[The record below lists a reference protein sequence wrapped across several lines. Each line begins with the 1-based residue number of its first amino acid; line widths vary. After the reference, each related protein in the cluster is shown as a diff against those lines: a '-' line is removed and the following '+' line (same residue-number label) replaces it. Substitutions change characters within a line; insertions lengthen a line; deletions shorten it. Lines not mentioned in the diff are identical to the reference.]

1 MEKPVAP
8 TTKIP
13 KKAVQTLEQ
22 AAAKMQSAAAYLRQK
37 NPAAAE
43 FLRNTGEA
51 ASELLHPK
59 TETPEVQNVL
69 APYPSQTDTF
79 TLPDGNTL
87 HIRALEPE
95 DAEAKTKNLSANY
108 RRLTAI
114 RAS

>member
-1 MEKPVAP
+1 MEKPAAP

-22 AAAKMQSAAAYLRQK
+22 AAAKMQSAAAYLQQK

-59 TETPEVQNVL
+59 TETPKIQNVL
-69 APYPSQTDTF
+69 APYPSQIEAGLIQAAVGF
-79 TLPDGNTL
+79 RWGDG
-87 HIRALEPE
+87 
-95 DAEAKTKNLSANY
+95 KS
-108 RRLTAI
+108 
-114 RAS
+114 